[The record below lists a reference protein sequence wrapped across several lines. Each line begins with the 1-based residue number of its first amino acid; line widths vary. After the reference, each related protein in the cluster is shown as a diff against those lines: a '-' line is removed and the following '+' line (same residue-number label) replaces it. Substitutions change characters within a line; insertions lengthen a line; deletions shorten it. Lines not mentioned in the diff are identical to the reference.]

1 MPEEE
6 PKPGDWCEQVHKD
19 FDKIGVHM
27 AENRLAALDAD
38 SYKKII
44 KQAVRSKAF
53 EDLQLLKEEHSKV
66 RDNVYLGLKC
76 PQAYLTDKSVTTQER
91 SVIFWLKKQN
101 IKRN

>member
-6 PKPGDWCEQVHKD
+6 PKPGDWCEQVQED

-27 AENRLAALDAD
+27 AENHLAALDAD
-38 SYKKII
+38 LYKKII
-44 KQAVRSKAF
+44 KQATATAF
-53 EDLQLLKEEHSKV
+53 EDLQLLKEGHSKV